1 MNIVLKKKTKC
12 LKHSYLNIHLYRINI
27 DQFIYIWDSITWWH
41 IYVIT
46 SSWNLKLLNF
56 MGKDYRFTRSDELS
70 RGKTLDSWNS
80 FTVIMATCNRQFQEM
95 CE

>member
-1 MNIVLKKKTKC
+1 MKDLIRKQVSSIMQILIYREIFDFIFFNI
-12 LKHSYLNIHLYRINI
+12 SA
-27 DQFIYIWDSITWWH
+27 
-41 IYVIT
+41 